1 MRVFRSVL
9 LKQPP
14 LTWCYPVRSRAMI
27 GLVAVLAMTG
37 CGGGGGAPGTTTD
50 ATSSLS
56 DAGAAA
62 LDPARLQRTTTT
74 AVSVTMPMTC
84 TRASPLPV
92 RPAQYLSVTDFGA
105 RPDDDNDDA
114 SAIIAALEAA
124 KPGQWVVFPPGR
136 YIQSKSISVNKVGVT
151 LWGQGATLHA
161 TNPADQAILLRADD
175 TKVYGFTLTA
185 VTEARRSEPW
195 NTRICANGYDTAKG
209 YIRGVVIQGNSV
221 VAADR
226 DPGGPLSNGASAAGI
241 AVVGVRDFTIAN
253 NFVERTLAD
262 GIHVTGG
269 SQNGR
274 VIDNKVKETGDDM
287 IAVVS
292 YLDKAWRTKAKD
304 SSTWF
309 STVGSSSLVKDIYIA
324 RNEVSG
330 QYWGRGIAVVGGS
343 GITVRENTVS
353 KTATGAGI
361 LVARERSYETHGV
374 SNVLVENNNV
384 TLVQTTAP
392 AYVPSGSF
400 FSTYSDRYKVNQG
413 RSGQAGIEIHNTS
426 SLTDIQDPVLSPKV
440 QVADVLVSNNVV
452 SDVVRDAIRVGADSN
467 QGSISGVVL
476 VKNKLQAAINS
487 PIMGTSADGSFSIF
501 QCSENSY
508 DGKSYG
514 VANCIAPKY
523 PMNVTGAILACGVL
537 Y

>member
-1 MRVFRSVL
+1 
-9 LKQPP
+9 
-14 LTWCYPVRSRAMI
+14 MI
-27 GLVAVLAMTG
+27 EVAVVLALAG
-37 CGGGGGAPGTTTD
+37 CGGGGGGADPSPGTN
-50 ATSSLS
+50 SSLA
-56 DAGAAA
+56 DAGSDGLEAS
-62 LDPARLQRTTTT
+62 RLLRTTS
-74 AVSVTMPMTC
+74 AVSYSAPAAC
-84 TRASPLPV
+84 TQASPTPV
-92 RPAQYLSVTDFGA
+92 MPAQYLSVTDFGA
-105 RPDDDNDDA
+105 KPDDDTDDTPG
-114 SAIIAALEAA
+114 ILAALAAA

-209 YIRGVVIQGNSV
+209 YIRGIVIQGNNV
-221 VAADR
+221 IAADR
-226 DPGGPLSNGASAAGI
+226 SPGGPLSNGASAAGI
-241 AVVGVRDFTIAN
+241 AVVGVRDFTIAK

-274 VIDNKVKETGDDM
+274 IVDNKVKETGDDM

-292 YLDKAWRTKAKD
+292 YLDKAWRTKAKE
-304 SSTWF
+304 SSSWF
-309 STVGSSSLVKDIYIA
+309 SSEGSASLVKDIYIA

-330 QYWGRGIAVVGGS
+330 QYWGRGIAIVGAS

-361 LVARERSYETHGV
+361 LVARERSYDTHGV
-374 SNVLVENNNV
+374 SNVLVENNEV
-384 TLVQTTAP
+384 TYVQTGTP
-392 AYVPSGSF
+392 AYVPSGAF
-400 FSTYSDRYKVNQG
+400 FATYSDRYKVNQG
-413 RSGQAGIEIHNTS
+413 RSGQAGIEVHNTS
-426 SLTDIQDPVLSPKV
+426 LLSDIQDPALSSKV
-440 QVADVLVSNNVV
+440 QVTDVVVANNVV

-476 VKNKLQAAINS
+476 SGNKLRAAVNS
-487 PIMGTSADGSFSIF
+487 AIMATSADGSFPVL
-501 QCSENSY
+501 QCSDNVY
-508 DGKSYG
+508 DGKAYG
-514 VANCIAPKY
+514 VPNCVSPKY
-523 PMNVTGAILACGVL
+523 PLNVVGAILACGVL

>member
-1 MRVFRSVL
+1 MRVFYSVL
-9 LKQPP
+9 PKQPP
-14 LTWCYPVRSRAMI
+14 LAWCFPVRFSAVI
-27 GLVAVLAMTG
+27 GLVAVLGLAG
-37 CGGGGGAPGTTTD
+37 CGGGGGAPGATTD
-50 ATSSLS
+50 VTSSLS
-56 DAGAAA
+56 DAGVAR
-62 LDPARLQRTTTT
+62 LEPGRLQRSTTT
-74 AVSVTMPMTC
+74 AVSYTMPMTC
-84 TRASPLPV
+84 TQASPLPV

-105 RPDDDNDDA
+105 RPDDDSDDA
-114 SAIIAALEAA
+114 AAITAALEAV

-185 VTEARRSEPW
+185 VTETRRSEPW

-221 VAADR
+221 IAADR
-226 DPGGPLSNGASAAGI
+226 NPGGPLSNGASAAGI

-292 YLDKAWRTKAKD
+292 YLDKAWRTKVKD

-309 STVGSSSLVKDIYIA
+309 SSVGSSSLVRDVYIA

-330 QYWGRGIAVVGGS
+330 QYWGRGIAVVGGV

-384 TLVQTTAP
+384 TLVQTTTP
-392 AYVPSGSF
+392 EYVPSGALF
-400 FSTYSDRYKVNQG
+400 ATYRDRYKANQG
-413 RSGQAGIEIHNTS
+413 RSGQAGIEVHNTS
-426 SLTDIQDPVLSPKV
+426 LLTDVQDPFLSPKV
-440 QVADVLVSNNVV
+440 QVADVLIANNVV
-452 SDVVRDAIRVGADSN
+452 SDVMRDAIRVGADSN

-476 VKNKLQAAINS
+476 MKNKLQSAANS
-487 PIMGTSADGSFSIF
+487 PIMGTSADGSFSVF
-501 QCSENSY
+501 QCADNYY

-523 PMNVTGAILACGVL
+523 PLDVTGAILACGVL